1 MNESFAGN
9 LFQMALTWFLV
20 LPLLLCAVG
29 NYYVHRVGSM
39 KDWERLQ
46 RAWRWG
52 RHWMWS
58 THWWGRDWGLHQAS
72 SHWDH
77 ETTMAPLG
85 RPALPTRPYPNICGT
100 AQYLTFCL
108 GHYAI
113 CLDCFTNCLGCSAP
127 TNGKIS
133 HFLWPFAAL
142 LLGLLQPSQTFSTH
156 LRRSLPL
163 FQAIKH

>member
-1 MNESFAGN
+1 MK
-9 LFQMALTWFLV
+9 ALLEIFFKWLWPDFWSCHCYSVPWVIIMYTEWDQWKTERGSNGPGGEAATEANNVV
-20 LPLLLCAVG
+20 L
-29 NYYVHRVGSM
+29 
-39 KDWERLQ
+39 
-46 RAWRWG
+46 
-52 RHWMWS
+52 

-100 AQYLTFCL
+100 AQYLAFCL

-127 TNGKIS
+127 TNGKILAICCFAS
-133 HFLWPFAAL
+133 GPSSTLSDILNPFKAISL
-142 LLGLLQPSQTFSTH
+142 TWS
-156 LRRSLPL
+156 RSG
-163 FQAIKH
+163 H

>member
-29 NYYVHRVGSM
+29 NHYVHRVGSM

-72 SHWDH
+72 SDWDH

-100 AQYLTFCL
+100 AQFS
-108 GHYAI
+108 I
-113 CLDCFTNCLGCSAP
+113 
-127 TNGKIS
+127 
-133 HFLWPFAAL
+133 
-142 LLGLLQPSQTFSTH
+142 LLGSLCYLFGLLYQLSWMLGPNKWQNF
-156 LRRSLPL
+156 SLPL
-163 FQAIKH
+163 AICCFASGPSSTLSDILNPFKAISPTVSGH